1 MTSTNATP
9 RPFHI
14 DVSDSQISFLKEKLN
29 LIRFPD
35 ELEDAKWDYGVPL
48 NDMKCLVDY
57 WKTEFDWKKQEKLIN
72 ETLPQHTIDI
82 PVDGFGTLNVHFV
95 HQKSRE
101 EQAIPLLF
109 VHGWPGSVLEVSKI
123 LPKLTSPAT
132 GSAPAFHV
140 VAPSLPGYGFSEGS
154 KKKGFGLSQYAE
166 VCHKVMIALGYEQYV
181 SQGGDWG
188 LFITRRICQLYGDK
202 HCKASL
208 TNMALGTPP
217 TLFQNPLAFLKLIIS
232 SFTPFEQAG
241 LARTMW
247 FRSRGFGY
255 ASEQS
260 TQPQTLG
267 YSLAD
272 SPSGLLAW
280 IYEKLVNWTDEY
292 PWTNDE
298 GLCVLNFFE
307 KVTDGKLNIYVLVLT
322 WISIYWFSKDG
333 PAASLRIY
341 YEVMGVTEDIMH
353 PKQLTPPPSVL
364 LGQSVFP
371 KDLVVLPRQWSA
383 AYGNT
388 VFYKEH
394 LSGGHF
400 AAYERPVEL
409 VEDLQTMFGRGGPAF
424 QVIKGSNGY
433 SAVNE

>member
-9 RPFHI
+9 RPFQI
-14 DVSDSQISFLKEKLN
+14 DVKDSQISFLKEKLN

-48 NDMKCLVDY
+48 NDMKRLVDY

-72 ETLPQHTIDI
+72 ETLPQYTIDI

-109 VHGWPGSVLEVSKI
+109 VHGCMSPVSFPAPLLIKNVKGPGSFLEVSKI

-202 HCKASL
+202 YCKASL
-208 TNMALGTPP
+208 TNMPLGTPP

-232 SFTPFEQAG
+232 SFTPSEQAG

-298 GLCVLNFFE
+298 
-307 KVTDGKLNIYVLVLT
+307 
-322 WISIYWFSKDG
+322 DG

-341 YEVMGVTEDIMH
+341 YEAMGVNEEAMH
-353 PKQLTPPPSVL
+353 PKNLTPPPSVL
-364 LGQSVFP
+364 LGQSIFP
-371 KDLVVLPRQWSA
+371 KDILVLPKQWSA

-394 LSGGHF
+394 SSGGHF
-400 AAYERPVEL
+400 AAYERPAEL

-433 SAVNE
+433 SAVNEQPRL